1 MRKFDEV
8 CLLSCENWVDS
19 FPSEIPKHKFSEK
32 HNEKMEELF
41 RAGPRKSK
49 HKLSGK
55 TIRILLIAAILLAV
69 ATTVFAIPSCREFI
83 VKQFSDHSEYQVSD
97 TENAEK
103 VESLELGY
111 IPEGFEKAEDYKSD
125 YLYRFSYKNDQKY
138 FNVDKHKIDA
148 EINFDTE
155 KYSSENIQING
166 IQSIYFA
173 SSNKEH
179 GVIFNNGEYI
189 FIISGNI
196 EKDELVKI
204 AQNVK

>member
-19 FPSEIPKHKFSEK
+19 FPSEIPKHKFSEQ

-41 RAGPRKSK
+41 RAGPKKSK

-111 IPEGFEKAEDYKSD
+111 IPEGFEKAEDYGYIYFYKKDDRS
-125 YLYRFSYKNDQKY
+125 FSVEKCELNTDLAY
-138 FNVDKHKIDA
+138 
-148 EINFDTE
+148 DTE
-155 KYSSENIQING
+155 KYDDEKIEING
-166 IQSIYFA
+166 ISAVYFK
-173 SSNKEH
+173 SDNNYQ
-179 GVIFNNGEYI
+179 GIIFNNGEYI